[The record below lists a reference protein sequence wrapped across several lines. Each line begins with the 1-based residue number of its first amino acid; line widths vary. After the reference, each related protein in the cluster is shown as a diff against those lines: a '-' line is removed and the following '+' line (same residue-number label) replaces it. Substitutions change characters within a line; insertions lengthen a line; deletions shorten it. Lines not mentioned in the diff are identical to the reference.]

1 MPSSPGYKRDY
12 HTEDLRDKARGKVGT
27 GHNSDTAVRERDRR
41 KALKMGLIK
50 KSQTLDHIK
59 PLSKGGSEDPSN
71 WRGESA
77 HNNYS
82 YARHSDGS
90 MVSNVPKTPDPR
102 KK

>member
-1 MPSSPGYKRDY
+1 MPSSPGYVRNYKQ
-12 HTEDLRDKARGKVGT
+12 EDARDKARGKVGT

-71 WRGESA
+71 WRGESLSK
-77 HNNYS
+77 NDS
-82 YARHSDGS
+82 YPRNPDGS
-90 MVSNVPKTPDPR
+90 MIENVPK
-102 KK
+102 KGK